1 MVLLSRLVPVI
12 EPHYPRSGKR
22 GRPPIGCRGNP
33 ATPSCRR
40 AHPQQP
46 HRPAHAARQILKT
59 LLGPAVII
67 GVALVVA
74 KTTGDPTATM
84 AAVFV
89 MGVFGLG
96 VGVLVLSH

>member
-1 MVLLSRLVPVI
+1 MS
-12 EPHYPRSGKR
+12 
-22 GRPPIGCRGNP
+22 
-33 ATPSCRR
+33 
-40 AHPQQP
+40 
-46 HRPAHAARQILKT
+46 ARQILKT

-74 KTTGDPTATM
+74 KTTGDPTPTM

-89 MGVFGLG
+89 MGVFGLD

>member
-1 MVLLSRLVPVI
+1 MS
-12 EPHYPRSGKR
+12 
-22 GRPPIGCRGNP
+22 
-33 ATPSCRR
+33 
-40 AHPQQP
+40 
-46 HRPAHAARQILKT
+46 ARQILKT